1 MNNFKIY
8 IKQIIKIIMTFI
20 EGNYIYICRHF
31 KGDLDSK
38 KKYAIIFFAADYNN
52 LGDIAITIAQEEFLK
67 KCLGDEYQIVK
78 IKESQ
83 VYSAARAIKKLNK
96 NNVIITLI
104 GGGNNGSLYEFIE
117 GPRRFLL
124 WKFKDYKIV
133 SFPQTVTFENTVKA
147 IPYEKSFARLCN
159 RCSNLVLVAREKKSY
174 DKYKEIQKSKVLLTP
189 DVVFY
194 LDNNKEHILKSNND
208 VAFIMRNDKEKAIDS
223 TTQNLLLNLTK
234 QKNRKIYFWDTCD
247 VEYAEDNTK
256 QLLEN
261 YLSNLRKVKFVV
273 TDRLHG
279 MILCYIARTPCIV
292 IDNNNGK
299 IRATYETWLTN
310 QNFIRLYNH
319 KEGTKKYME
328 LMEYMGGLKSAY
340 TQELGSAF
348 NPLRDILEEML
359 GKCRK

>member
-8 IKQIIKIIMTFI
+8 IKQIIKIIITFI

-174 DKYKEIQKSKVLLTP
+174 DKYKEIQTSKVLLTP
-189 DVVFY
+189 DIVFFMA
-194 LDNNKEHILKSNND
+194 NNRERILNSTND
-208 VAFIMRNDKEKAIDS
+208 VAFIMRNDKEKSINTAM
-223 TTQNLLLNLTK
+223 QNQLLQLTENE
-234 QKNRKIYFWDTCD
+234 NRKIYFWDTCD
-247 VEYAEDNTK
+247 VKYVEDNTE
-256 QLLEN
+256 QLLEDF
-261 YLSNLRKVKFVV
+261 LLKLKQVKFAV

-279 MILCYIARTPCIV
+279 MILCYISRTPCIV

-299 IRATYETWLTN
+299 IRSTYETWMKN

-319 KEGTKKYME
+319 EEGLGKYME
-328 LMEYMGGLKSAY
+328 LMEYISDLDSAY
-340 TQELGSAF
+340 SQELDGAF
-348 NPLRDILEEML
+348 NPLRDVLEEMS
-359 GKCRK
+359 C